1 MKHYLLSCLMM
12 FVALQ
17 MQATDIIFGNCHY
30 KDSNLEVEYISK
42 LGDNY
47 LFRAKNRCVD
57 CGKPYEALF
66 QVTEAK
72 FDLVREVST

>member
-1 MKHYLLSCLMM
+1 MKKMSC
-12 FVALQ
+12 
-17 MQATDIIFGNCHY
+17 IFGNCHY

-66 QVTEAK
+66 QVPEAQ
-72 FDLVREVST
+72 FNFVREVSP

>member
-1 MKHYLLSCLMM
+1 MKKLSC
-12 FVALQ
+12 
-17 MQATDIIFGNCHY
+17 IFGNCHY

-66 QVTEAK
+66 QVTEAH
-72 FDLVREVST
+72 FNLAREVSP